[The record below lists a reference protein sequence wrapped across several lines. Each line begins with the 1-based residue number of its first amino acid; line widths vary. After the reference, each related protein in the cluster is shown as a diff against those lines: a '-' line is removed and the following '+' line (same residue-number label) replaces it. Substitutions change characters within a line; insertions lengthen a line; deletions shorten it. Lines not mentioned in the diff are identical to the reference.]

1 MGSGTVGLEGRTD
14 IEALRARYEAAAE
27 KPTAQVVDG
36 LTFLGGLYLA
46 ASSWIVGFSG
56 RDLHINNLIVGVALS
71 VIALGLAAAFGRT
84 HGMTWVVPVIGAWTI
99 VAPWVVLG
107 STVSTAAIV
116 SNVVTGAVIF
126 VLGLGAMWMAQSRH

>member
-1 MGSGTVGLEGRTD
+1 MASGTAGLRGRTD
-14 IEALRARYEAAAE
+14 IEELRARYDVAAE

-46 ASSWIVGFSG
+46 ASSWIVGFGG

-71 VIALGLAAAFGRT
+71 VIALGMAAAFGRT

-107 STVSTAAIV
+107 STVSTASIV
-116 SNVVTGAVIF
+116 SNVVVGAVIF
-126 VLGLGAMWMAQSRH
+126 VLGLGAMWVAQTRH